1 MDNKNSVGWA
11 VGSKTDKALILR
23 FDKINSLKP
32 NPEKDKPVPTSTFSK
47 SSRKRSI
54 SPLSTVSKRQKMDI
68 EKIVSQK
75 VKETSPRDA

>member
-32 NPEKDKPVPTSTFSK
+32 NPEKDKPVPPSTSPK

-54 SPLSTVSKRQKMDI
+54 SPLSTVSKRQKMDM
-68 EKIVSQK
+68 EKNSKSESQ
-75 VKETSPRDA
+75 RDY